1 MGRRGEGEAACFPL
15 CSDYKVP
22 RSAARNPVATPQSRH
37 PSGTR
42 VSTPICHNGDPSQ
55 VRGPG
60 RPSPLPARHRHRRQ
74 SAPRTLSLGARRG
87 TLNSRPLG
95 PVAREAQAARAPGPA
110 RPVPGGTTEWGPSAA
125 SAGAAR
131 RASGR
136 LAHLSG
142 RAALRR
148 RCCLLPVSAAG
159 SALWNHHTSPARCC
173 SAAAASAAALCSLS
187 ECRRLSRPPQPPR
200 RAATMPSRPL
210 GPRPRPPRYARRR
223 LRLRAAD
230 AAATDAAASSSA
242 PPSLSLKANKHHGGR
257 RRPPASKHPDRR
269 RRSNIPAT
277 HWPVTP
283 GATIR
288 RRGGALL
295 TPLPQ
300 APPPYPRAGRRWAG
314 PARYGPA
321 PPLLFPRL
329 FPPSSLRFCPSFLCP
344 LLFNDSV
351 FHPVLFY
358 LSRAFT
364 FVSSLPSFFLVFL
377 SFCLLITWKHG
388 QALRLLTLASILI
401 CLKTRR
407 SIVNSYMS
415 FPASKMQKKL
425 LNGSFQ
431 SINGY

>member
-1 MGRRGEGEAACFPL
+1 M
-15 CSDYKVP
+15 
-22 RSAARNPVATPQSRH
+22 ATPQSRH
-37 PSGTR
+37 PSGPR
-42 VSTPICHNGDPSQ
+42 VSTPICLHGDPCQ

-60 RPSPLPARHRHRRQ
+60 RPSPLPARHLHRRQ

-110 RPVPGGTTEWGPSAA
+110 RPVPGGTTERGPSAA

-187 ECRRLSRPPQPPR
+187 ECRRLSRLPQPPR

-210 GPRPRPPRYARRR
+210 GPRPRPPRCARRR

-269 RRSNIPAT
+269 RRSNILAT

-288 RRGGALL
+288 RRGERSPHAAVPSPASPPPRWEAVGRPGALWARPPAPL
-295 TPLPQ
+295 PAPLPALITPVLPVTPLSSSFQ
-300 APPPYPRAGRRWAG
+300 
-314 PARYGPA
+314 
-321 PPLLFPRL
+321 RL
-329 FPPSSLRFCPSFLCP
+329 RFSSSSLL
-344 LLFNDSV
+344 
-351 FHPVLFY
+351 
-358 LSRAFT
+358 
-364 FVSSLPSFFLVFL
+364 FVSSIH
-377 SFCLLITWKHG
+377 FCLLSSLFFLGLPPLPFACQSRGNTG
-388 QALRLLTLASILI
+388 
-401 CLKTRR
+401 
-407 SIVNSYMS
+407 
-415 FPASKMQKKL
+415 KL
-425 LNGSFQ
+425 SDF
-431 SINGY
+431 